1 MTEINADVSSLPP
14 VGDFEELDRIERNSE
29 DEAPPTPESISRVL
43 ERIRSIYDQLMHDLS
58 QFEKEKMR
66 EKKDNALGT
75 CGEAGAQEGKQ
86 GTVSLIQGC
95 AALAL
100 RMMAIGMASETDQK
114 MFEFLGGQFT
124 EHVGGWV
131 KSGYQSNA
139 TILQGKLRIITSELD
154 QLSQSNMYTKGSKDK
169 FAQLMQEVHA
179 VNRQAYRG

>member
-1 MTEINADVSSLPP
+1 MTEINADVTNLPP
-14 VGDFEELDRIERNSE
+14 LDLDELDLIQRKD
-29 DEAPPTPESISRVL
+29 DEEASAPPESISRVL
-43 ERIRSIYDQLMHDLS
+43 ERIRSVYDQLMHDLS
-58 QFEKEKMR
+58 QFEKDKMR
-66 EKKDNALGT
+66 EKKDKALGT
-75 CGEAGAQEGKQ
+75 CSETGAQEGKQ

-124 EHVGGWV
+124 EHIGGWI

-139 TILQGKLRIITSELD
+139 TNMQGRLRIITAELD

-169 FAQLMQEVHA
+169 FAQLMQEVHV